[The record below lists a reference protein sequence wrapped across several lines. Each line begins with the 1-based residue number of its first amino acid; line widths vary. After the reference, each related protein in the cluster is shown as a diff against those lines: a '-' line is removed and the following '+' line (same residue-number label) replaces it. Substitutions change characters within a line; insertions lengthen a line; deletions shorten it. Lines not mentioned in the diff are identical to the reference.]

1 MIRSRTFGGSAFY
14 GTQNAIRQGMTAAN
28 IREIY
33 EAFDTIWWPEQITL
47 TGNQSIDLSDLTG
60 KTTKFLVSGKPT
72 LISDASALM
81 VVGGGGD
88 FQSLTHAPRFEGE
101 CWLYG
106 SGSRTHGTRGVLV
119 EPETYRLHFDWLWVQ
134 NLGGGIQ
141 GKLGEIKTVTI
152 DHFFAWDFV
161 AFGMEFF
168 SRDHLKEISEIFV
181 NGNVEGNTS
190 EAGAEGAFFSFGPG
204 IGSAGKIGAVVR
216 NGVCYRQKHVQKN
229 WSVRTIETL
238 SWDAGSGGI
247 LTMTTTDYHSLVP
260 GDDVWNGG
268 CDTAAYNNLTTT
280 PSIALSGTDGKTIK
294 IAMASNPGSYTVPG
308 YMTYDDRI
316 VPAGLNDYER
326 PRKIS
331 FYDVSGRAQLGTV
344 FVNESGGN
352 MVWRRCIADDAGVS
366 DPSGLYAVPTWAAG
380 VLTVSTYTNSTMA
393 VPADHELAPGDLF
406 NLRTFNPSSY
416 NISQLCDTVV
426 DSNTFTTLMATDP
439 GTIIRYGAYYKPT
452 AASQL
457 ADGWYMGERAGA
469 YSIEDCEAHE
479 NYRSNVYDD
488 RMTNER
494 STIKGNR
501 FYNAA
506 YGAPNP
512 PDPVGDIYMRP
523 GRANITIADNIIGT
537 GDTWRFGSKSFV
549 FSAVPADGEYVALQ
563 LNTDT
568 EPTYFIFT
576 TTEDND
582 ASQPSVLIA
591 TGGTADENRAATIE
605 NLRDAIHAR
614 DDVNCRAVQASCR
627 SGAGLSETGTI
638 DRLLIARTVPGTVG
652 TAYKLED
659 GSSVISLSPSG
670 TSLSGATGTGTASYG
685 IMNVRDGE
693 RGNSVVNNQISGHAL
708 GDSNMDPVATAPT
721 IRPNLLDNGDFSL
734 DQANEGA
741 AVTIT
746 SPSTNVRIVD
756 RWVAT
761 RNVANVTGQR
771 VAGSVQTYGLKITGA
786 ASNSAVVIRQ
796 SIEARRAA
804 ALEGKVYTFSCYMY
818 GTGVTR
824 GFLRVATAD
833 VADDFTNVT
842 SIKNKQYIIGTTP
855 IRLSFS
861 FIGTAAVAN
870 GLELSFRFTQGI
882 VAGQTV
888 TIEGA
893 KLEESGIVTDF
904 VPDLPEDTL
913 FSCQQY
919 YRKTFPAGTAPAQN
933 AGVTGAVDGVQS
945 LAGAVAQQFQVV
957 DFSPPMR
964 GAPTV
969 VLFNPSATNAQIRN
983 TAAGA
988 DWSAS
993 ASVADVNGVTISG
1006 TGPGGGTAGQAS
1018 AVHYTA
1024 DADFL

>member
-1 MIRSRTFGGSAFY
+1 MIRAVKRVD
-14 GTQNAIRQGMTAAN
+14 GTGLATATNAIRQGMSAAN

-33 EAFDTIWWPEQITL
+33 ENFDTVYWVEQITL

-60 KTTKFLVSGKPT
+60 KTTESLISGKPA
-72 LISDASALM
+72 LISDASAMLI
-81 VVGGGGD
+81 VGGGNGD
-88 FQSLTHAPRFEGE
+88 FGSLTHAPRFNGE
-101 CWLYG
+101 MWLYG
-106 SGSRTHGTRGVLV
+106 SGTATNGTRGVLV
-119 EPETYRLHFDWLWVQ
+119 NAGTFRLHFDTLWVQ
-134 NLGGGIQ
+134 NVGGGIQ
-141 GKLGEIKTVTI
+141 GRLGEIKTVTI
-152 DHFFAWDFV
+152 PHFFAWGFV
-161 AFGMEFF
+161 AFGSEFY
-168 SRDHLKEISEIFV
+168 SKDPLKEISEIFL

-190 EAGAEGAFFSFGPG
+190 EALSEGIYFSWGPSV
-204 IGSAGKIGAVVR
+204 GSAGKIGAVVS
-216 NGVCYRQKHVQKN
+216 NGVCFRQKSVAKH
-229 WSVRTIETL
+229 WSVRDIVSA
-238 SWDAGSGGI
+238 SWSGGV
-247 LTMTTTDYHSLVP
+247 TSYVTEDYHSVEP
-260 GDDVWNGG
+260 GDDVFIGG
-268 CDTAAYNNLTTT
+268 FDTAAYNNVTSTPWVAAAGTT
-280 PSIALSGTDGKTIK
+280 GKTINV
-294 IAMASNPGSYTVPG
+294 AMSDPGSYTVPG
-308 YMTYDDRI
+308 YFTYSYRI
-316 VPAGLNDYER
+316 VPAGFNDFER

-331 FYDVSGRAQLGTV
+331 YYDVSGRAQLGKV
-344 FVNESGGN
+344 FDTRSGTN
-352 MVWRRCIADDAGVS
+352 LVWRRCVADDAGIS
-366 DPSGLYAVPTWAAG
+366 DPYNLYPDVTWAAG
-380 VLTVSTYTNSTMA
+380 TLTISTYTDSTMTT
-393 VPADHELAPGDLF
+393 PADHDLAPGDLF
-406 NLRTFNPSSY
+406 NLRSFNPSSY
-416 NISQLCDTVV
+416 NLSLLCATVV
-426 DSNTFTTLMATDP
+426 DSNTFTAALATDP
-439 GTIIRYGAYYKPT
+439 GTIIRVGGYFKPT
-452 AASQL
+452 SSSQTS
-457 ADGWYMGERAGA
+457 DGWYFAERAGA

-488 RMTNER
+488 RMTNEP

-512 PDPVGDIYMRP
+512 PSPVAEIYMRP
-523 GRANITIADNIIGT
+523 GRSNIAITNNILGT

-549 FSAVPADGEYVALQ
+549 FSTVPTDGDYVSLQ
-563 LNTDT
+563 VDSTT

-605 NLRDAIHAR
+605 NLRDAIHSR
-614 DDVNCRAVQASCR
+614 DDANCRAVQASCR
-627 SGAGLSETGTI
+627 SGASLAETGTI
-638 DRLLIARTVPGTVG
+638 DRLLIVRNVPGRSEG
-652 TAYKLED
+652 TDYTLGD
-659 GSSVISLSPSG
+659 GSSAITLSPSG
-670 TSLSGATGTGTASYG
+670 ASLSGGTGEGTASYG

-693 RGNSVVNNQISGHAL
+693 RGNVVQDNAISGHAL
-708 GDSNMDPVATAPT
+708 GDNNMDPVATAPT

-734 DQANEGA
+734 DQQNEGA
-741 AVTIT
+741 SVTIT

-761 RNVANVTGQR
+761 RSTANVTGQR
-771 VAGSVQTYGLKITGA
+771 VAGQVQTYGLKITGA

-804 ALEGKVYTFSCYMY
+804 AFEGKVYTFSCDMY

-842 SIKNKQYIIGTTP
+842 SIKNKQYIISTTP
-855 IRLSFS
+855 NRLSFS

-933 AGVTGAVDGVQS
+933 AGVTGAVVGVQS

-983 TAAGA
+983 TAAAA
-988 DWSAS
+988 DWSLS
-993 ASVADVNGVTISG
+993 ASVADVNGITISG